1 MWPSRASI
9 PIAATAPSTVTSLR
23 PHFPV
28 RPGPRLG
35 FFPGSRLAQPR
46 CLAVDVDHTLLVNG
60 QPHPAVVNLLRE
72 RVGDGWELL
81 IWSMRGREHA
91 ERAAR
96 LAGLDGVA
104 ICASKPGC
112 VVDDQGLDWL
122 RQVELVK
129 VAYVEA

>member
-1 MWPSRASI
+1 M
-9 PIAATAPSTVTSLR
+9 TNLR

-28 RPGPRLG
+28 RLGPRLG
-35 FFPGSRLAQPR
+35 FFPGSRFPQPR

-60 QPHPAVVNLLRE
+60 QPHPPVVNLLRE

-91 ERAAR
+91 ERVAR
-96 LAGLDGVA
+96 LTGLDDVP

-122 RQVELVK
+122 RQVELVT
-129 VAYVEA
+129 VAHG